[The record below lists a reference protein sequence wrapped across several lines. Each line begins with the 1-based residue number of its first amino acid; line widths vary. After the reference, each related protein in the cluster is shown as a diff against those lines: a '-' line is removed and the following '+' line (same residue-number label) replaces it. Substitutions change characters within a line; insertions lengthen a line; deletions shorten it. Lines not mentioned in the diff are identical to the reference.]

1 MVLEARMKL
10 YVIELGIVEKKI
22 ALKIGEVGR
31 RYDFLNL
38 NFYVF
43 VKKYKIVWLSACW
56 YKFSKMKSWLDIIL
70 VGMVKNARSLDIY
83 IYVIYTYVK
92 NEQMEWSK
100 VTFYMLVQI
109 QKS

>member
-43 VKKYKIVWLSACW
+43 RKKI
-56 YKFSKMKSWLDIIL
+56 
-70 VGMVKNARSLDIY
+70 
-83 IYVIYTYVK
+83 
-92 NEQMEWSK
+92 
-100 VTFYMLVQI
+100 
-109 QKS
+109 

>member
-1 MVLEARMKL
+1 MLIQILENEKL
-10 YVIELGIVEKKI
+10 
-22 ALKIGEVGR
+22 IGHHFGWHGQKCQVT
-31 RYDFLNL
+31 
-38 NFYVF
+38 
-43 VKKYKIVWLSACW
+43 W
-56 YKFSKMKSWLDIIL
+56 
-70 VGMVKNARSLDIY
+70 Y